1 MVKKMEENKGLLN
14 KDINEA
20 EADKAIAKIVIF
32 AIIGTAFSFLFGYF
46 LRLFIFEGQSDF
58 LLFSFL
64 AGLGFLIFFLLNVF
78 FIKNLWLVNLTI
90 FLGALAFSAS
100 FYDQL
105 SKTFGIG
112 VLISFLILLLANH
125 AGRQELENMLKI
137 KFWRVSKKI
146 VPKAITALA
155 VFVGIVY
162 VGVADFNIERK
173 DFFISQTTFEKI
185 ISPIANIGIIQKFL
199 PGFDLSLPTE
209 KLIENL
215 AASQIEQN
223 PELKLLPESVK
234 NQLIDQSVRELEN
247 KISEFTATPL
257 DSKAKASDA
266 LYEIIMKKFGNLPTN
281 IKSIAPM
288 IVAALIFL
296 TIVGLSLPIRLMV
309 TVLTFLIYEIFLA
322 LGFSTIIMEGKSREI
337 IILK

>member
-1 MVKKMEENKGLLN
+1 MEENQGLLN
-14 KDINEA
+14 KDTNEA

-46 LRLFIFEGQSDF
+46 LRLFILEGQSDF

-90 FLGALAFSAS
+90 FLGVLAFSAS

-137 KFWRVSKKI
+137 KFWRVSKKT

-185 ISPIANIGIIQKFL
+185 ISPIAKVGIIQGFIS
-199 PGFDLSLPTE
+199 GFDLSLPTE
-209 KLIENL
+209 QLIRNL
-215 AASQIEQN
+215 AAGQMEGNQ
-223 PELKLLPESVK
+223 ELSLLPETVK
-234 NQLIDQSVRELEN
+234 NQLIDESVKELEN
-247 KISEFTATPL
+247 KISEFTGSPL
-257 DSKAKASDA
+257 DPKAKVSGA
-266 LYEIIMKKFGNLPTN
+266 LYEIMVKKFGNLPTN

-288 IVAALIFL
+288 IVAVLIFL

-322 LGFSTIIMEGKSREI
+322 LGFSTIITEGKSREI

>member
-1 MVKKMEENKGLLN
+1 MEENKGLLN
-14 KDINEA
+14 KNTNEA
-20 EADKAIAKIVIF
+20 EADKAIAKIVIL
-32 AIIGTAFSFLFGYF
+32 AIIGIVFSFLFGYF
-46 LRLFIFEGQSDF
+46 LKLFILEGQSDF

-64 AGLGFLIFFLLNVF
+64 AGLGFLVFFLLNVF
-78 FIKNLWLVNLTI
+78 FIKNLWLVNLII

-105 SKTFGIG
+105 SKIFGIG
-112 VLISFLILLLANH
+112 VLISFLILLLANYV
-125 AGRQELENMLKI
+125 GRQELENMLKI
-137 KFWRVSKKI
+137 KFWRVSKKT
-146 VPKAITALA
+146 VPKAIVALA

-162 VGVADFNIERK
+162 VGVANLDIERK
-173 DFFISQTTFEKI
+173 EFFISQETFEKI
-185 ISPIANIGIIQKFL
+185 ISPITKLGIIQGFV

-209 KLIENL
+209 KLIKNL

-223 PELKLLPESVK
+223 SELKLLPETVK
-234 NQLIDQSVRELEN
+234 NQLIERSVKELEN

-266 LYEIIMKKFGNLPTN
+266 LYEMMVKRFGDLPAN
-281 IKSIAPM
+281 AKSIAPK

-296 TIVGLSLPIRLMV
+296 TIVGLSLPIRLIV
-309 TVLTFLIYEIFLA
+309 SVLVFLIYEICLA
-322 LGFSTIIMEGKSREI
+322 LGFSTIMMEGRSREI